1 MQSPRIDWLDQFAFE
16 KVLRHSRQVGKPAL
30 LDLHDPT
37 CAGCQQLELV
47 TYSDPSVIAA
57 IGEHVVP
64 VRVVTQEPDSASRAI
79 INRYISISTPTVQ
92 LLSPEG
98 TIYHWWRGAPRHT
111 RPARGYHGV
120 YHEAIGDLS
129 PARFLAQMSIGL
141 GKVALTHG
149 RFAEA
154 AQLFKEVLTDY
165 QGDHVTTAEAQYWQR
180 IAVAKGSRY
189 AGALEFV

>member
-1 MQSPRIDWLDQFAFE
+1 MQSPRIDWLDQSEFE
-16 KVLRHSRQVGKPAL
+16 KILRHSRQVGKPAL

-111 RPARGYHGV
+111 RPAPR
-120 YHEAIGDLS
+120 L
-129 PARFLAQMSIGL
+129 R
-141 GKVALTHG
+141 
-149 RFAEA
+149 
-154 AQLFKEVLTDY
+154 
-165 QGDHVTTAEAQYWQR
+165 R
-180 IAVAKGSRY
+180 IAADQIYDAARTMASTDRPIE
-189 AGALEFV
+189 EFNRLITPS